1 MIWLGR
7 VNTFVPVLQA
17 SLAQTAKL
25 VSIFFLY
32 SSPPLFTHL
41 FQNHLFVFLSFHD
54 ILSSLRSD
62 RTTFQMWFWVL
73 LCNNFFSFKGV
84 LGLSSTGHSKLRD
97 NNTLVTQ
104 SCVLSDARFRDLFE
118 VSKSNSW
125 KTTPSSQT
133 TLLPRELFLT
143 MFYTINLPPLLVIK
157 KGFMTVIVF
166 SMTSSVHCL

>member
-54 ILSSLRSD
+54 ILSSLRFD

-73 LCNNFFSFKGV
+73 LCNHFLSRECWVWAQLGV
-84 LGLSSTGHSKLRD
+84 RSCEIITPLLHKVVCFQMLDFETSLRSRNQIRGKLLLPPKLRYFRG
-97 NNTLVTQ
+97 
-104 SCVLSDARFRDLFE
+104 SCFSQCFILSTSPITRNQERFYD
-118 VSKSNSW
+118 SNW
-125 KTTPSSQT
+125 
-133 TLLPRELFLT
+133 F
-143 MFYTINLPPLLVIK
+143 
-157 KGFMTVIVF
+157 
-166 SMTSSVHCL
+166 